1 MITSISIRGGT
12 WLLRIRSSRSGI
24 KHRMQVIIRD
34 SDSDSDS
41 DTTTTSDNDRAFLE
55 FRI

>member
-24 KHRMQVIIRD
+24 KHKARMQVVIR
-34 SDSDSDS
+34 DSDS
-41 DTTTTSDNDRAFLE
+41 DTTTSDSDRAFLE